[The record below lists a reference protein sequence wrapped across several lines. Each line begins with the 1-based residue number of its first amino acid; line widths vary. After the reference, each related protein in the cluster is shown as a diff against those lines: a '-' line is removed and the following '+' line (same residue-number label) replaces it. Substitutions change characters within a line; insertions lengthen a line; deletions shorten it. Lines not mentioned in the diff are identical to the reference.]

1 LFRRILLTVW
11 VAWSAVGCGGSGGPQ
26 SGPVDEL
33 LARPFPAE
41 AAAVKESLVAHGDRA
56 VRGIVEAVKND
67 SAASPERISFLFDVL
82 TSIGTPNAQVA
93 MVELLD
99 DPRPIVRGRAADEL
113 ATNLAHCATPALIE
127 RLEDTAVYSDDVKR
141 KKSLTVADA
150 ADEAL
155 QKLTGIRKAG
165 TDTDRPAS
173 RAPEFKAWW
182 EANGPRL
189 MCSDDW
195 KK

>member
-1 LFRRILLTVW
+1 VN
-11 VAWSAVGCGGSGGPQ
+11 
-26 SGPVDEL
+26 EL

-41 AAAVKESLVAHGDRA
+41 AATVKESLVAHGDRA
-56 VRGIVEAVKND
+56 VRGIVEAVKNEGG
-67 SAASPERISFLFDVL
+67 ASPERINFLFDVL

-99 DPRPIVRGRAADEL
+99 DSRPLVRGRAADEL
-113 ATNLAHCATPALIE
+113 ATNLAHCATPALID
-127 RLEDTAVYSDDVKR
+127 RLQDTAVYNDDVKR
-141 KKSLTVADA
+141 RKSLTVAEA

-155 QKLTGIRKAG
+155 QKLTGMRKAG
-165 TDTDRPAS
+165 SDTGGPAS
-173 RAPEFKAWW
+173 RAPMFKTWW
-182 EANGPRL
+182 DANGLKL

>member
-1 LFRRILLTVW
+1 VN
-11 VAWSAVGCGGSGGPQ
+11 
-26 SGPVDEL
+26 EL

-41 AAAVKESLVAHGDRA
+41 AATVKESLVAHGDRA

-67 SAASPERISFLFDVL
+67 SGASPERINFLFDVL

-127 RLEDTAVYSDDVKR
+127 RLQDTAVYSDDVTR
-141 KKSLTVADA
+141 KKSLTVGEA

-165 TDTDRPAS
+165 TDTDSPAS

-182 EANGPRL
+182 AANGPRL